1 MFGVRSA
8 EVPIIRVDR
17 GYCLLEGLVK
27 GESAGK
33 LAEKAKMWKEKG
45 MS

>member
-1 MFGVRSA
+1 M
-8 EVPIIRVDR
+8 PIIRVDR
-17 GYCLLEGLVK
+17 GYCLPEGLVK

-33 LAEKAKMWKEKG
+33 LAEKAKTWKENG